1 MSTHSATTGQIVL
14 VCGATGR
21 LAPLTPRLLSRG
33 HQVLAATRDP
43 ASPAARR
50 LRETGAHLIRADF
63 ADPASL
69 RAAAVQASAV
79 VAAGTAHAAGPA
91 ADTRHGRAII
101 DAAHAARTGHLVY
114 VTAAGASQPTGV
126 PVIDSKHAVEQH
138 LRDSGV
144 PHTIIAPAYFMENAW
159 NPWNRAALAAGR
171 WPSPVTRTRMLQQI
185 PLADVLAFTI
195 HVLESRGAMFGQRI
209 EIASDQL
216 TAEQAAAVISRL
228 LGRPVHVA
236 EPPPGQV
243 NPLSAWLEHAGPR
256 VDIAA
261 LRRRYPHIGWH
272 TFADW
277 AATQDWHPLLQPGHP
292 RR

>member
-195 HVLESRGAMFGQRI
+195 HVLESARRHVRPAHRDRLRPAHRR
-209 EIASDQL
+209 ASRRCHL
-216 TAEQAAAVISRL
+216 PPARPPRARRRAAARAGEPAVRVA
-228 LGRPVHVA
+228 GTRRPT
-236 EPPPGQV
+236 G
-243 NPLSAWLEHAGPR
+243 
-256 VDIAA
+256 
-261 LRRRYPHIGWH
+261 
-272 TFADW
+272 
-277 AATQDWHPLLQPGHP
+277 
-292 RR
+292 

>member
-1 MSTHSATTGQIVL
+1 MVMKRNWRKVLLAVAQPPPGLRRARPALLPRRAPGPGRDPGPLPGPVHADARPAGHRRPALAPLFQHQWHQAPAGPLHPVAPPRLTAMSTHSATTGQIVL

-91 ADTRHGRAII
+91 II

-144 PHTIIAPAYFMENAW
+144 PHTI
-159 NPWNRAALAAGR
+159 NRAGLLHGKR
-171 WPSPVTRTRMLQQI
+171 LEPVEPGSP
-185 PLADVLAFTI
+185 
-195 HVLESRGAMFGQRI
+195 G
-209 EIASDQL
+209 
-216 TAEQAAAVISRL
+216 
-228 LGRPVHVA
+228 
-236 EPPPGQV
+236 
-243 NPLSAWLEHAGPR
+243 
-256 VDIAA
+256 
-261 LRRRYPHIGWH
+261 
-272 TFADW
+272 
-277 AATQDWHPLLQPGHP
+277 
-292 RR
+292 